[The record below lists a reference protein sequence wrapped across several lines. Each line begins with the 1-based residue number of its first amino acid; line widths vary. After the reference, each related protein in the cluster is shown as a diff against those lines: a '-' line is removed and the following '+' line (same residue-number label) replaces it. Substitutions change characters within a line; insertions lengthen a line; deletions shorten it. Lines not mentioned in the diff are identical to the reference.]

1 MVFQSCALFPHMTVA
16 ENMGFAHKMAGVDKL
31 GRVSAKV
38 GAGHDRIEAGQA
50 VACCPTPPG
59 PCASAPTAGWRPD
72 PLTPSS
78 LRSLVPTCPHH
89 DAT

>member
-16 ENMGFAHKMAGVDKL
+16 ENMGFALKMAGVDKL

-50 VACCPTPPG
+50 VGLLPG
-59 PCASAPTAGWRPD
+59 AIWA
-72 PLTPSS
+72 
-78 LRSLVPTCPHH
+78 LRFGADSRL
-89 DAT
+89 AA